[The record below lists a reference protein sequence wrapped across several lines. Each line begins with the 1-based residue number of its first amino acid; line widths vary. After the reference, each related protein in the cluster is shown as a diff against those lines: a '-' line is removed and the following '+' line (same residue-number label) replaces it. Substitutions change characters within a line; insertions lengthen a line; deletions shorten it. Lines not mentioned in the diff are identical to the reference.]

1 MPAKSLSPDVLS
13 PRRPRGRP
21 KLDDLAALEARLIH
35 VGREHFFRHGYGAT
49 SMTAI
54 ATAANVSK
62 TTLYK
67 RFPSKAALFQGIVA
81 RQVADWDTGLHHT
94 PIPDFDT
101 LEETLRA
108 YGIVLLRAGMTADFV
123 QLNRLIH
130 SESGRFPELGAV
142 AGARFKLGAQT
153 LSNYIRTFAV
163 REGIPC
169 NDPDYV
175 AELFLLMSVGWC
187 ITMVIRNQVV
197 TASERDA
204 WLDKTIRIFL
214 ASRPAW

>member
-1 MPAKSLSPDVLS
+1 MSAKSLSPEAIA

-21 KLDDLAALEARLIH
+21 KLDDLAALEAHLIQI
-35 VGREHFFRHGYGAT
+35 GREHFFRHGYGAT

-54 ATAANVSK
+54 AIAANVSK

-67 RFPSKAALFQGIVA
+67 RFPSKAALFHGIVA
-81 RQVADWDTGLHHT
+81 RQVTDWDTGLHHT

-108 YGIVLLRAGMTADFV
+108 YGVVLLRAGMTPDFV

-130 SESGRFPELGAV
+130 SESGRFPELGEV

-153 LSNYIRTFAV
+153 LADYIRIFAV
-163 REGIPC
+163 RERIPC
-169 NDPDYV
+169 GDPDFA
-175 AELFLLMSVGWC
+175 AELFLLTSIGWC
-187 ITMVIRNQVV
+187 ITTVIGNKVV
-197 TASERDA
+197 PPGERDA